1 MLFKKKSSPKPIPGL
16 NILTAI
22 ILWLLSTTGGAL
34 YFCPKLPN
42 AIGISILFFNNLNI
56 LIALCE
62 IGLGLHIKF
71 IQDDY
76 KKLKSKY
83 RGKELEAVL
92 AYLLMPLSLSQLFE
106 AKKWVKMWSTYALYD
121 PSYQNNESFGFFIDY
136 GNGMS
141 TIPPCLLWNFA
152 IIYPEQCSPLLV
164 GTVGLC
170 SYWQV
175 LYGTV
180 IYLLSYI
187 FNRRYVGRSPMEIL
201 GFVGFTNSLWFFF
214 PVAALYAAVI
224 MLRDGDL
231 SVFYS

>member
-1 MLFKKKSSPKPIPGL
+1 MLFKKKNSPKPIPGL

-22 ILWLLSTTGGAL
+22 ILWLVSTTCGAL
-34 YFCPKLPN
+34 YFGAKLPN

-62 IGLGLHIKF
+62 IALGLHIKF

-83 RGKELEAVL
+83 RGNELQAVV
-92 AYLLMPLSLSQLFE
+92 AYLTMPLSLSELFD
-106 AKKWVKMWSTYALYD
+106 AKKWAKMWSTYALYD
-121 PSYQNNESFGFFIDY
+121 PSYQNNESFGFFIDF

-152 IIYPEQCSPLLV
+152 IMYPEQCSPLLV

-180 IYLLSYI
+180 IYSLSFVY
-187 FNRRYVGRSPMEIL
+187 NRRYAGRRLPEVL
-201 GFVGFTNSLWFFF
+201 GFVGISNSLWFFF
-214 PVAALYAAVI
+214 PIAAIYAAVV

-231 SVFYS
+231 SVFHS